1 MSDAKVFSHKNPGSM
16 INSIERQL
24 KPAKKHHVLIQNF
37 MRHWQLYLIMLLPI
51 VYIVVFHYIP
61 MYGVQLAFRRFN
73 PMLGIT
79 GSPWAGFQ
87 FFDQFFRSPSSREV
101 IWNTLE
107 ISTYSIIA
115 GFPIPIILAIAI
127 NEVRNSFF
135 KKTVQ
140 MVTYAPFFISTVV
153 VVGMLLQLLASRTG
167 LIGRVIAMIV
177 GQEVHLMNDP
187 ALFQDIF
194 VWSGIWQG
202 AGIGAVIYLAALAGV
217 NPELQEAAVIDG
229 ASKIQRI
236 WNVDI
241 QCIRPTIIMLLIL
254 SIAGIMNVGF
264 ERVFLMQNPLNLSE
278 SEVISTFVYKVG
290 LVSANFSFA
299 TAVGLFNS
307 IINCILL
314 VTVNF
319 ISKRA
324 GEASL
329 W

>member
-1 MSDAKVFSHKNPGSM
+1 MSDSIHLYDKRQEGTLN
-16 INSIERQL
+16 NSEKHF
-24 KPAKKHHVLIQNF
+24 KPPKKRNALIQNF
-37 MRHWQLYLIMLLPI
+37 LRHWQLYLIMLLPI
-51 VYIVVFHYIP
+51 IYIVVFHYIP
-61 MYGVQLAFRRFN
+61 MYGVQLAFRSFN
-73 PMLGIT
+73 PSLGIT

-107 ISTYSIIA
+107 ISIYTILA

-127 NEVRNSFF
+127 NEVKNSFF

-153 VVGMLLQLLASRTG
+153 VVGMLLQLLAARTG
-167 LIGRVIAMIV
+167 LIGRVISIIV

-187 ALFQDIF
+187 AIFHDIF
-194 VWSGIWQG
+194 VWSGIWQTAGFG
-202 AGIGAVIYLAALAGV
+202 AIIYLAALAGV
-217 NPELQEAAVIDG
+217 SPELQEAAVIDG
-229 ASKIQRI
+229 ASKMQRI

-241 QCIRPTIIMLLIL
+241 QCIRPTIVMLFIL

-264 ERVFLMQNPLNLSE
+264 ERIFLMQNPLNLSE
-278 SEVISTFVYKVG
+278 SEVISTFVYKTG
-290 LVSANFSFA
+290 LISFNFSFA

-307 IINCILL
+307 VVNCILL
-314 VTVNF
+314 VTFNY
-319 ISKRA
+319 ILKRA

>member
-1 MSDAKVFSHKNPGSM
+1 MSDNNHLYDKRQEGALKN
-16 INSIERQL
+16 
-24 KPAKKHHVLIQNF
+24 AKKQNALF
-37 MRHWQLYLIMLLPI
+37 LNLTRHWQLYLIMLLPI
-51 VYIVVFHYIP
+51 TYIVVFHYIP

-107 ISTYSIIA
+107 ISIYSIIA

-127 NEVRNSFF
+127 NEVKNSFF

-153 VVGMLLQLLASRTG
+153 MVGMLLQLLASRTG
-167 LIGRVIAMIV
+167 LIGRVVSMIV
-177 GQEVHLMNDP
+177 GQEVHLMNNP

-202 AGIGAVIYLAALAGV
+202 AGIGAVIYLAALSGV

-241 QCIRPTIIMLLIL
+241 QCIRPTIMMLLIL

-307 IINCILL
+307 VVNCVLL
-314 VTVNF
+314 VTLNY
-319 ISKRA
+319 ILKRA

>member
-1 MSDAKVFSHKNPGSM
+1 MSDVNHFNDKSPGRTHS
-16 INSIERQL
+16 NNGKYP
-24 KPAKKHHVLIQNF
+24 KPANRHNDLIQNF

-51 VYIVVFHYIP
+51 IYIVVFHYIP

-87 FFDQFFRSPSSREV
+87 FFDQFFSSPSSREV

-107 ISTYSIIA
+107 ISIYSIIA

-127 NEVRNSFF
+127 NEVKNSFF

-153 VVGMLLQLLASRTG
+153 MVGMLLQLLAARTG
-167 LIGRVIAMIV
+167 LIGRVISMIV
-177 GQEVHLMNDP
+177 GQEVHLMNNP

-202 AGIGAVIYLAALAGV
+202 AGIGAVIYLAALSGV

-241 QCIRPTIIMLLIL
+241 QCIRPTIMMLLIL

-264 ERVFLMQNPLNLSE
+264 ERVFLMQNPMNLSE

-307 IINCILL
+307 VVNCVLL
-314 VTVNF
+314 VTLNY
-319 ISKRA
+319 ILKRA
-324 GEASL
+324 GEVSL

>member
-1 MSDAKVFSHKNPGSM
+1 MSDVNHFNDKSTGCTHSNNGKYP
-16 INSIERQL
+16 
-24 KPAKKHHVLIQNF
+24 KPANRHNDLIQNF

-51 VYIVVFHYIP
+51 IYIVVFHYIP

-87 FFDQFFRSPSSREV
+87 FFDQFFSSPSSREV

-107 ISTYSIIA
+107 ISIYSIIA

-127 NEVRNSFF
+127 NEVKNSFF

-153 VVGMLLQLLASRTG
+153 MVGMLLQLLAARTG
-167 LIGRVIAMIV
+167 LIGRVISMIV
-177 GQEVHLMNDP
+177 GQEVHLMNNP

-202 AGIGAVIYLAALAGV
+202 AGIGAVIYLAALSGV

-241 QCIRPTIIMLLIL
+241 QCIRPTIMMLLIL

-264 ERVFLMQNPLNLSE
+264 ERVFLMQNPMNLSE

-307 IINCILL
+307 VVNCVLL
-314 VTVNF
+314 VTLNY
-319 ISKRA
+319 ILKRA
-324 GEASL
+324 GEVSL

>member
-1 MSDAKVFSHKNPGSM
+1 MSDNNHMYDKRQEDAIKNTGKLLSP
-16 INSIERQL
+16 Q
-24 KPAKKHHVLIQNF
+24 KKLNALAQNF
-37 MRHWQLYLIMLLPI
+37 LKHWQLYLIMLLPI
-51 VYIVVFHYIP
+51 TYIVVFHYIP

-107 ISTYSIIA
+107 ISTYSIVA

-127 NEVRNSFF
+127 NEVKNSFF

-153 VVGMLLQLLASRTG
+153 MVGMLLQLLASRTG
-167 LIGRVIAMIV
+167 LIGRVISMIV
-177 GQEVHLMNDP
+177 GQEVHIMNNP

-202 AGIGAVIYLAALAGV
+202 AGIGAVIYLAALSGV

-241 QCIRPTIIMLLIL
+241 QCIRPTIMMLLIL

-307 IINCILL
+307 VVNCVLL
-314 VTVNF
+314 VTLNY
-319 ISKRA
+319 ILKRG